1 MARPVEEYLEVAK
14 ILREQAEG
22 TKDRLEQLELEELAQ
37 KYENVALAYQG
48 LSKYQ
53 QAAAPS

>member
-1 MARPVEEYLEVAK
+1 MARPPSEYLEVAR
-14 ILREQAEG
+14 ILREQAQAA
-22 TKDRLEQLELEELAQ
+22 KSRLEQLELEELAQ

-53 QAAAPS
+53 QAVAPS

>member
-1 MARPVEEYLEVAK
+1 MARPPAEYLEVAK
-14 ILREQAEG
+14 ILREQAMG
-22 TKDRLEQLELEELAQ
+22 AKNRLEQLELQELAQ